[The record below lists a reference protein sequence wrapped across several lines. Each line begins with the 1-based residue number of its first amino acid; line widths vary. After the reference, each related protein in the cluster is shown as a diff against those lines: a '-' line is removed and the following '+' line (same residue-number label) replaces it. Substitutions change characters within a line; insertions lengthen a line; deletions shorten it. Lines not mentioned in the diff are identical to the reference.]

1 LFDILTS
8 KLQAVIKNLK
18 GEGHLKEGHLDEA
31 LRQVRIALLEADVN
45 FKVVKIFCEQIKQK
59 ALGQKVLESLT
70 PAQQVVKI
78 VRDELTELLGKE
90 TNNLSLQH
98 ENLNRIIL
106 VGLQGSGKTTTAAK
120 LGIWLNKKGYK
131 PYLVSA
137 DVYRPA
143 AKEQLLTV
151 AEQAEL
157 PAFRQEK
164 ELKPTDICRQ
174 ALSEA
179 KATQRNVLILDTA
192 GRWHIDEQRMH
203 ELEEMNHILNP
214 EEIIYVADAMTGQDA
229 VKSAMTFNQRL
240 DITGVI
246 LTKMDGD
253 ARGGAALS
261 VKAVTHKPI
270 KFIGVGEKLDALEPF
285 HPDRIAS
292 RILGMGDVLSLIEKA
307 EEVIDRKEAAKLEEK
322 IRRADIT
329 LEDFLVQLK
338 QIKKMGALTDLVG
351 MIPGLNKFKDLKN
364 LDLDDNK
371 IKWMEAIINSMT
383 IEERRNHTIINGSRR
398 KRIANGSGTSIT
410 EVNNVLKQFSMT
422 KKLIKELNRHPKG
435 GFIGKHK
442 LPIFG

>member
-1 LFDILTS
+1 LFEILAN
-8 KLQAVIKNLK
+8 KLQVVIKNLK
-18 GEGHLKEGHLDEA
+18 GEGHLKERHLDDA

-45 FKVVKIFCEQIKQK
+45 FKVVKALCEGIKQK

-78 VRDELTELLGKE
+78 VRDELLELLGGE
-90 TNNLSLQH
+90 IS
-98 ENLNRIIL
+98 NLNLKHDRLNTILL

-120 LGIWLNKKGYK
+120 LGIWLNKKGFK

-143 AKEQLLTV
+143 AIEQLLTV

-157 PAFRQEK
+157 PAFKQEK
-164 ELKPTDICRQ
+164 ELKPADICRK

-179 KATQRNVLILDTA
+179 QAMQRNVLILDSA

-203 ELEEMNHILNP
+203 ELEEMNRILKP
-214 EEIIYVADAMTGQDA
+214 QEILYVADAMTGQDA
-229 VKSAMTFNQRL
+229 VKSAMTFDQRTH
-240 DITGVI
+240 ITGVI

-261 VKAVTHKPI
+261 VKAVTQKPI
-270 KFIGVGEKLDALEPF
+270 KFIGVGEKLDALELF

-292 RILGMGDVLSLIEKA
+292 RILGMGDVLTLIEKA
-307 EEVIDRKEAAKLEEK
+307 EEAIDKKEAAELEEK

-329 LEDFLVQLK
+329 LDDFLLQLK
-338 QIKKMGALTDLVG
+338 QVKKMGALADLVG
-351 MIPGLNKFKDLKN
+351 MIPGLNKFKGLKN
-364 LDLDDNK
+364 MDLDDNK

-383 IEERRNHTIINGSRR
+383 MEERLNHTIINGSRR
-398 KRIANGSGTSIT
+398 KRIAKGSGTSVV
-410 EVNNVLKQFSMT
+410 EVNNLLKQFSMT
-422 KKLIKELNRHPKG
+422 KKLMKELNRYAKG